1 MIIIQPLDGSPAE
14 PFEDYNELFECIIE
28 NENLKRA
35 IKHPDVML
43 VHWGFTLYSPQEVV
57 ALYALS
63 TTPCP
68 AITEAFEENLPLI
81 EIYTGDSN
89 NPLYIPL
96 TPNVDMDY
104 LKKKWCIDWCTYHDL
119 VVREV

>member
-1 MIIIQPLDGSPAE
+1 MIIIHPLDGTPAE
-14 PFEDYNELFECIIE
+14 HFEDYNELFECILV

-35 IKHPDVML
+35 AKHPDFKNMD
-43 VHWGFTLYSPQEVV
+43 WSFTVFPPIQAA

-63 TTPCP
+63 QDPCP
-68 AITEAFEENLPLI
+68 AITEAFEDNLPLI
-81 EIYTGDSN
+81 EIYTGDYQK
-89 NPLYIPL
+89 PLYIVD

-104 LKKKWCIDWCTYHDL
+104 LKKKWCVDWCTFHNL